1 MLCKKIVKFILKH
14 KFNLSESQYLYLA
27 NQMEDILKL
36 NKVIFLIYI
45 QILKSIKFLLLIK
58 YFDVSF

>member
-1 MLCKKIVKFILKH
+1 MICKKIVKFILKH

-45 QILKSIKFLLLIK
+45 QILEGIKFLLLIK

>member
-1 MLCKKIVKFILKH
+1 MICKKIVKFILKH

>member
-14 KFNLSESQYLYLA
+14 KFNLSESHYLYLA

-45 QILKSIKFLLLIK
+45 QILEGIKFLLLIK